1 MSKFKVGDRVR
12 AYGSS
17 VIQSHTSDDGPIKGV
32 VNSILGESVEVAT
45 DCGSYYTFHVKQL
58 RRLKPK
64 AKPREF
70 WVNVY
75 PDHCSIW
82 TDKGSAELVAT
93 VDRSECI
100 RVQEVRNAKKIR

>member
-45 DCGSYYTFHVKQL
+45 DCGGFYTFHTKQL

-64 AKPREF
+64 SKLREY
-70 WVNVY
+70 WLGVY
-75 PDHCSIW
+75 SDGSGYVYNTEEEARNWSYLNEVVRVREVCS
-82 TDKGSAELVAT
+82 KK
-93 VDRSECI
+93 
-100 RVQEVRNAKKIR
+100 VR